1 MLGESVRQAGQ
12 ASVLQEFWGGLS
24 KALAALLD
32 FYRGKAACYCVRG
45 ALTGMFCPMH
55 RTLVKLRSTI
65 AALLVAVL
73 VILPIADAF
82 ACSFESLDTH
92 TAIALDD
99 HASSPSD
106 DAGKGDDSSNAHGVC
121 AHGHCHHSTANVPSS
136 TTVGYDAVRAVQAV
150 SQDDPP
156 ASGISEGPLRPPRG

>member
-55 RTLVKLRSTI
+55 RTLVKLKRTI

-106 DAGKGDDSSNAHGVC
+106 DAGKGDDSGDAHGVC

-136 TTVGYDAVRAVQAV
+136 TTVGYDAVRVVQAV

-156 ASGISEGPLRPPRG
+156 ASGIPEVPLRPPRG